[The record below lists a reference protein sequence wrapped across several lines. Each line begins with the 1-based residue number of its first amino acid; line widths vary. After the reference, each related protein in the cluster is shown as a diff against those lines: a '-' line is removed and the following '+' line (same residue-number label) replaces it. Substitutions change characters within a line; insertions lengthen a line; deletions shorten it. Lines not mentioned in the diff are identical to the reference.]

1 MNQTLI
7 TNQLRHQRILTIR
20 QRTARRIR
28 QRIHQKTVQRI
39 HIISHQIA
47 QIATR
52 WQAAYAAYIFFG
64 NIFGRMYYKLIY
76 TEVIY
81 VRN

>member
-1 MNQTLI
+1 MNLTLI

-28 QRIHQKTVQRI
+28 QRIHQKI
-39 HIISHQIA
+39 LIISHQIA

-52 WQAAYAAYIFFG
+52 WQAAYAAYIFLA
-64 NIFGRMYYKLIY
+64 IFLAECI
-76 TEVIY
+76 I
-81 VRN
+81 N

>member
-28 QRIHQKTVQRI
+28 QRIHQKI
-39 HIISHQIA
+39 LIISHQIA

>member
-1 MNQTLI
+1 MNLTLI

-39 HIISHQIA
+39 HQKILIISHQIA

-52 WQAAYAAYIFFG
+52 WQAAYAAYIISA
-64 NIFGRMYYKLIY
+64 IFLAECIRS
-76 TEVIY
+76 
-81 VRN
+81 

>member
-1 MNQTLI
+1 MNLTII

-39 HIISHQIA
+39 HQKILIISHQIA

-52 WQAAYAAYIFFG
+52 WQAAYAAYIFLA
-64 NIFGRMYYKLIY
+64 IFFAECI
-76 TEVIY
+76 IS
-81 VRN
+81 

>member
-28 QRIHQKTVQRI
+28 QRIRQRIHQKTVQRI
-39 HIISHQIA
+39 HQKILIISHQIA

-52 WQAAYAAYIFFG
+52 WQAAYAAYIFFWQYFWQ
-64 NIFGRMYYKLIY
+64 NVL
-76 TEVIY
+76 
-81 VRN
+81 

>member
-1 MNQTLI
+1 MNLTLI

-39 HIISHQIA
+39 HQKSHQIA

-52 WQAAYAAYIFFG
+52 WQAAYAAYIFLA
-64 NIFGRMYYKLIY
+64 IFFA
-76 TEVIY
+76 E
-81 VRN
+81 

>member
-28 QRIHQKTVQRI
+28 QRIHQKTVQTAI
-39 HIISHQIA
+39 TVQIA
-47 QIATR
+47 QIVTTV
-52 WQAAYAAYIFFG
+52 QKIKF
-64 NIFGRMYYKLIY
+64 
-76 TEVIY
+76 
-81 VRN
+81 

>member
-1 MNQTLI
+1 MNLTLI

-39 HIISHQIA
+39 HQKILIISHQIA

-52 WQAAYAAYIFFG
+52 WQAASAAYIFSA
-64 NIFGRMYYKLIY
+64 IFLAECI
-76 TEVIY
+76 IS
-81 VRN
+81 

>member
-1 MNQTLI
+1 MNLTLI

-28 QRIHQKTVQRI
+28 QRIHKKTVQRI
-39 HIISHQIA
+39 HQKILIISHQIA

-52 WQAAYAAYIFFG
+52 WQAAYAAYIFFA
-64 NIFGRMYYKLIY
+64 IFLAECI
-76 TEVIY
+76 IS
-81 VRN
+81 

>member
-1 MNQTLI
+1 MNLTLI
-7 TNQLRHQRILTIR
+7 TNHLRHQTIR

-39 HIISHQIA
+39 HQKILIISHQIA

-52 WQAAYAAYIFFG
+52 WQAAYAAYIFLA
-64 NIFGRMYYKLIY
+64 IFLAECI
-76 TEVIY
+76 IS
-81 VRN
+81 